1 MEKRG
6 SYISLKGDKAIW
18 TIIFFLSLISIA
30 AVYSSS
36 SSLAF
41 MQKKSTTDF
50 LMIQMRYV
58 IFSLTAL
65 YICYKIPLGWY
76 RILSKFIFG
85 ISIILL
91 LLTLIAGA
99 EYNQAGRWI
108 KIFDITFQPAEFAK
122 VTTLLYLAKVMEDKK
137 FDTFKEYAVHIMTP
151 VAMVLLLIL
160 YGSVSAAL
168 LLGGVIFIMLVL
180 GGIKWSHI
188 FKTGLIALSAITF
201 VVLLNL
207 SFGLFPRIETA
218 ISRVKNFTTEQEIN
232 EELSPVEKQ
241 RILDKTF
248 QADMARIAVASVGVL
263 GKGPGNSTQRTL
275 LPHPYSDFIYAIIIE
290 EWGSIGGIIL
300 LMLYVWMFSRSIM
313 ITKKCKT
320 TFSSM
325 VVMGLALL
333 ITSQAMLHICV
344 NVGLLPVTGH
354 TLPLVS
360 LGGTSLLIVGG
371 SFGIILS
378 VSRTIESGQVT
389 IAEEQQIENTEEQNT
404 YNTEEQNTANT
415 EEQQK
420 EGRE

>member
-1 MEKRG
+1 MEKRE
-6 SYISLKGDKAIW
+6 SHISLKGDKAIW
-18 TIIFFLSLISIA
+18 TIIFFLSLISIS

-41 MQKKSTTDF
+41 MKEKSTTDF

-76 RILSKFIFG
+76 RILSRFIFVV
-85 ISIILL
+85 SIILL
-91 LLTLIAGA
+91 LLTLVAGE

-108 KIFDITFQPAEFAK
+108 RIFNITFQPAEFAK
-122 VTTLLYLAKVMEDKK
+122 VTTLLYISKVMEDKK
-137 FDTFKEYAVHIMTP
+137 LDTFKEYVIHIMTP
-151 VAMVLLLIL
+151 VAIVLLLIL
-160 YGSVSAAL
+160 YGSVSASL
-168 LLGGVIFIMLVL
+168 LLGGVILIILIL
-180 GGIKWSHI
+180 GEIKWAHL
-188 FKTGLIALSAITF
+188 FKTGLIAIASVALVI
-201 VVLLNL
+201 LLNL

-218 ISRVKNFTTEQEIN
+218 VSRVKNFTTEEKIS
-232 EELSPVEKQ
+232 EELSSAEKQ
-241 RILDKTF
+241 RIHDKTL
-248 QADMARIAVASVGVL
+248 QADMARIAIASVGVL

-300 LMLYVWMFSRSIM
+300 LMLYVWMFSRSII

-320 TFSSM
+320 TFSSIL
-325 VVMGLALL
+325 VMGLALL

-378 VSRTIESGQVT
+378 VSRTIESGQTASIV
-389 IAEEQQIENTEEQNT
+389 EEETENYPNEVETEDISDKKR
-404 YNTEEQNTANT
+404 EE
-415 EEQQK
+415 
-420 EGRE
+420 

>member
-1 MEKRG
+1 MEKSG

-18 TIIFFLSLISIA
+18 TIILFLSLISIS

-41 MQKKSTTDF
+41 MKEKSTTDF

-76 RILSKFIFG
+76 RILARFIF
-85 ISIILL
+85 ILSIILL
-91 LLTLIAGA
+91 LLALVAGA

-108 KIFDITFQPAEFAK
+108 KIFNITFQPAEFAK
-122 VTTLLYLAKVMEDKK
+122 VTTLLYISKVMEDKK
-137 FDTFKEYAVHIMTP
+137 LDTFKEYTIHIMTP
-151 VAMVLLLIL
+151 VAIVLLLIL
-160 YGSVSAAL
+160 YGSVSASL
-168 LLGGVIFIMLVL
+168 LLGGVILVILIL
-180 GGIKWSHI
+180 GGIKWSHLL
-188 FKTGLIALSAITF
+188 KTALIAIASVSLVI
-201 VVLLNL
+201 LLNL

-218 ISRVKNFTTEQEIN
+218 VSRVKNFTTEEKIS
-232 EELSPVEKQ
+232 EELSAAEKQ
-241 RILDKTF
+241 RIHDKTL
-248 QADMARIAVASVGVL
+248 QADMARIAITSVGIL
-263 GKGPGNSTQRTL
+263 GKGPGKSTQRTL

-300 LMLYVWMFSRSIM
+300 LMLYVWLFSRSIM
-313 ITKKCKT
+313 ITRKCKT
-320 TFSSM
+320 TFSS
-325 VVMGLALL
+325 VLVMGLALL

-378 VSRTIESGQVT
+378 VSRTIESGQT
-389 IAEEQQIENTEEQNT
+389 AQIIDQNS
-404 YNTEEQNTANT
+404 
-415 EEQQK
+415 
-420 EGRE
+420 EG